1 MTDTGRITKNK
12 LSAGLFLFTASFLLY
27 SLASPGN
34 LPGDTEIRWSI
45 ARQIVRGR
53 GISIEDTCETRNYA
67 VGTDGRR
74 YSFYGI
80 GQSIIMLPLAAVGLA
95 MEKAGWINPRTADL
109 SAQFMAS
116 VIFFPAIGAT
126 LVWLFYRLVLSLG
139 YKKKSALFSSA
150 VLAFATMNFH
160 YSVSTQE
167 QTQVALLLV
176 LAFFLVA
183 RCQQRWNFACAWLFC
198 AALGSCLIFR
208 LASSVMVF
216 PVYFVALMSDA
227 FRSDKKNLSRVIVRW
242 LFAGILGT
250 GGFIAVCGWYNY
262 ARFGSVFEIG
272 YPLGMATGLGGHK
285 MFESPLIQT
294 LAAMLFSP
302 GKSIFLYNPVFLL
315 FPFCIYSFYRKHKIV
330 TVAASCAVIANFL
343 LYGSYT
349 AWAGDYA
356 WSIRYQAVIL
366 PFFVL
371 PLAEMFNKPLKKR
384 TKTAIISIIAVSCVI
399 QAASVVYN
407 FNLEFVQ
414 NPNHHLIPDDY
425 VWDWSQSHLRKRFE
439 NIFRHISGKRDFSS
453 VKVIDKEPLLLK
465 YNRSEDAVRNAYHL
479 NFFPF
484 KAKSRQA
491 TGKLFYPLLCIW
503 IVLLACFFTTVY
515 KLFRFYIRE
524 NTKLNI
530 DN

>member
-1 MTDTGRITKNK
+1 MAERSQAGKNTF
-12 LSAGLFLFTASFLLY
+12 SGGMFLFTTSFLLY

-67 VGTDGRR
+67 VGSDGRR
-74 YSFYGI
+74 YSFFGI
-80 GQSIIMLPLAAVGLA
+80 GQSISMLPLAAVGLA
-95 MEKAGWINPRTADL
+95 MEKTGWINPRTADL
-109 SAQFMAS
+109 SVQFMAS

-139 YKKKSALFSSA
+139 YTKKPAVTSVV

-160 YSVSTQE
+160 YSVCTQE

-176 LAFFLVA
+176 FAVLLMV
-183 RCQQRWNFACAWLFC
+183 RCHQHWRFAYSWLLC
-198 AALGSCLIFR
+198 VVLGLCLIFR
-208 LASSVMVF
+208 TASAVMAFSIYV
-216 PVYFVALMSDA
+216 VAVLTDV

-250 GGFIAVCGWYNY
+250 GGFIAACGWYNY
-262 ARFGSVFEIG
+262 ARFGSIFESG

-285 MFESPLIQT
+285 MFESALLPT

-302 GKSIFLYNPVFLL
+302 GKSIFLYNPVLLLL
-315 FPFCIYSFYRKHKIV
+315 FFCFYSFYRKHKAV
-330 TVAASCAVIANFL
+330 TVAISCAVIANFI

-356 WSIRYQAVIL
+356 WSIRYQVAIL
-366 PFFVL
+366 PFLVL
-371 PLAEMFNKPLKKR
+371 PLAEVFNKPFKKPA
-384 TKTAIISIIAVSCVI
+384 KTLIISIIAVSCVV
-399 QAASVVYN
+399 QAGSVVYG

-425 VWDWSQSHLRKRFE
+425 VWNWSQSHLRKRFE
-439 NIFRHISGKRDFSS
+439 NIFRHIAGKRDFSS
-453 VKVIDKEPLLLK
+453 VKVTNEEPLLLK
-465 YNRSEDAVRNAYHL
+465 YNHSEKAVRNAYHV

-484 KAKSRQA
+484 KAKNRQP

-503 IVLLACFFTTVY
+503 FVLLACFCKTVY

-524 NTKLNI
+524 NTKLSI